1 MSQWLVGFDILLK
14 LCMIIKYEEII
25 IILVFILE
33 KVLYCEQFDEKYC
46 WLIVCFFF
54 VCFLKYELEEIIL
67 FLEFFNYVLMRLD
80 VVKLFFIFF
89 FEYIV

>member
-46 WLIVCFFF
+46 WFIVCFFF
-54 VCFLKYELEEIIL
+54 VCFLKYELQEIIL
-67 FLEFFNYVLMRLD
+67 FLEFFNYVLMWLD